1 MKQAICQLS
10 AIPMRFEPSDRS
22 EMVNQ
27 ILFGES
33 MDILD
38 ANEKWYMVRLHHDQ
52 YEGWVDKKQIALLP
66 ENYDTPEL
74 NTVTAPLLVVQ
85 NQSGGFNFIPAGS
98 RIHVAAQS
106 IQAGGTTF
114 MVSDQEVKNAI
125 APAEIALGAMI
136 FLDTPYLWGGR
147 TLMGIDCSGFTQL
160 VYRMAGHFIPRD
172 AHQQATIGQ
181 DIAFL
186 EEAQTGDLAFFD
198 NAEGKITH
206 VGIVISQKEG
216 SFKSIIH
223 ASGKVRMD
231 QLDNQGIHNLDLNQY
246 THKLRMIKRI
256 V

>member
-1 MKQAICQLS
+1 MKQSICTLS
-10 AIPMRFEPSDRS
+10 SIPMRFEPSDRS

-33 MDILD
+33 WDILD
-38 ANEKWYMVRLHHDQ
+38 MNEKWYMVRLHHDK
-52 YEGWVDKKQIALLP
+52 YEGWVDKKQITPLS
-66 ENYDTPEL
+66 ENYDASDL
-74 NTVTAPLLVVQ
+74 KTVTAPLLVVK

-98 RIHVAAQS
+98 RIQVSAQS
-106 IQAGGTTF
+106 ITAGSATF
-114 MVSDQEVKNAI
+114 FAADQEIQNAI
-125 APAEIALGAMI
+125 VPTEIALGAMI
-136 FLDTPYLWGGR
+136 FLETPYLWGGR

-172 AHQQATIGQ
+172 AYQQASIGQ

-198 NAEGKITH
+198 NVEGKITH

-216 SFKSIIH
+216 SFKTIIH

-256 V
+256 I